1 MVDFKKLSKITKLES
16 FITKANKAYH
26 SGDEPVAS
34 DEEYDDAKKQLK
46 QLDPGNKLLA
56 TVGAK
61 PTSALKKV
69 KLSHYMGSLNNV
81 SSRDEFKDWLALFL
95 KRYTFVKSFAVAPKL
110 DGISLQ
116 LTYRK
121 GKLVQATTRGDGLV
135 GEDVTHTAL
144 AMSGYS
150 VVPHEL
156 DVVDELVVRG
166 ECYMTRGD
174 LVKLNKKSAKQYA
187 NVRNAA
193 AGIIRRLDTDLAKYL
208 SFAAFNVVHADP
220 WPGTDSYA
228 EDIEILEEQGFPVV
242 SVATLSF
249 PVSGN
254 YNPANDIIK
263 IWKSWDA
270 RNDESNT
277 DPVAFDLDGIVI
289 QADSLEDQKKISKKA
304 GAGENDDPA
313 YAIAFKWE
321 KKSYQTIL
329 EDVEWQV
336 GHTGTLTPIAVLKPI
351 KIEGV
356 VVERASLCN
365 CDEIKRLGI
374 GIGMTVE
381 VARQGSV
388 IPKVLRAVDTS
399 GGWTAIYIPEACP
412 ACDNPVIRRGE
423 LHMRCNNPECPGIVH
438 GKLLNWCQKRDIK
451 GAGPAVVQGLMDEGI
466 TTVAGLYSAT
476 SKQIFAACGDSLPLA
491 NKLKKEI
498 DASKDCTLA
507 DFVGSMGVEG
517 LGRREVESLVEL
529 GYDTLDKLLAIKSSD
544 LSGKPGYGNTKA
556 LNIKSALSDYKMDLL
571 ETAPALRI
579 VAPKKIEAV
588 SDRFAGQAA
597 CFTGVRPTDEEKEL
611 FMANGGS
618 VVDSVSKK
626 TTLLVQKEATS
637 QSSKSEKAKELGI
650 RVIGLAD
657 WKKMVSA

>member
-1 MVDFKKLSKITKLES
+1 MVDFNKLNKITKLEKTIS
-16 FITKANKAYH
+16 KANKAYH
-26 SGDEPVAS
+26 SDAS
-34 DEEYDDAKKQLK
+34 PTISDAEYDAYKADLKRLAPNSEVLK
-46 QLDPGNKLLA
+46 Q
-56 TVGAK
+56 VGAK
-61 PTSALKKV
+61 PTSAFKKV

-81 SSRDEFKDWLALFL
+81 SSREEFKDWLSLFL
-95 KRYTFVKSFAVAPKL
+95 KRYPFVDKFAVAPKL

-116 LTYRK
+116 LTYRD
-121 GKLVQATTRGDGLV
+121 GILVKATTRGDGLV
-135 GEDVTHTAL
+135 GEDVTHIAH
-144 AMSGYS
+144 AMAGHGIIPSDLTHGMK
-150 VVPHEL
+150 
-156 DVVDELVVRG
+156 DIIVRG
-166 ECYMTRGD
+166 ECYMTRGA
-174 LVKLNKKSAKQYA
+174 LVKLNKKSTKQYA

-193 AGIIRRLDTDLAKYL
+193 AGIIRRIDTDLVKYL
-208 SFAAFNVVHADP
+208 SFAAFKVIKVAP
-220 WPGTDSYA
+220 CFVTDSYA
-228 EDIEILEEQGFPVV
+228 EELEIIAEYDFPTVP
-242 SVATLSF
+242 VATISA
-249 PVSGN
+249 VSSSEAYRLLVGEWH
-254 YNPANDIIK
+254 A
-263 IWKSWDA
+263 WDK

-277 DPVAFDLDGIVI
+277 DPLAFDLDGIVI
-289 QADSLEDQKKISKKA
+289 QADSLEAQKKIGEKA
-304 GAGENDDPA
+304 GTGENDDPA
-313 YAIAFKWE
+313 YVIAFKWE
-321 KKSYQTIL
+321 KQSYQTPL

-336 GHTGTLTPIAVLKPI
+336 GHTGKLTPVAVLEPI

-388 IPKVLRAVDTS
+388 IPKVLRAVNTS
-399 GGWTAIYIPEACP
+399 GSWTAIYIPEDCP
-412 ACDNPVIRRGE
+412 MCGTLVKDHGK
-423 LHMRCNNPECPGIVH
+423 LHMRCVNPECPGIVH

-476 SKQIFAACGDSLPLA
+476 SKQIFSACGDSLLLA
-491 NKLKKEI
+491 NKLSNEI
-498 DASKDCTLA
+498 EASKDCTLA

-529 GYDTLDKLLAIKSSD
+529 GYDTLEKLLSIQSSD

-556 LNIKSALSDYKMDLL
+556 LNIKAALSDYKIDLL
-571 ETAPALRI
+571 ETAPILRI

-588 SDRFAGQAA
+588 SDRFAGQAV

-611 FMANGGS
+611 FISNGGT

-637 QSSKSEKAKELGI
+637 QSSKSEKAKEMGI
-650 RVIGLAD
+650 KVIGLAD
-657 WKKMVSA
+657 WKKMVSE